1 MRSVDRS
8 FFDRAPIEVAPEL
21 LGAFLTHT
29 ADDGTVTLRIT
40 EVEAYLG
47 DGTDPGSHAFR
58 GKTARNAVMFGPPGH
73 IYTYFT
79 YGMHTCA
86 NLVCLPEGLA
96 SGLLLRG
103 AEVVDGIELA
113 RHRRGAT
120 VKDRDLARGPA
131 RLTIAAGIHL
141 DEGGSDIFVSP
152 FAFEVPDRPVA
163 TYATGPRTGLS
174 GPGGDGELYPW
185 RFWIPGDPTVSP
197 YKRHPKS
204 VAPATHESATAG

>member
-1 MRSVDRS
+1 MPSVDRS
-8 FFDRAPIEVAPEL
+8 FFERPPLEVAPEL
-21 LGAFLTHT
+21 LGAHLTHVT
-29 ADDGTVTLRIT
+29 EEGSVTLRIT

-73 IYTYFT
+73 VYTYFT

-86 NLVCLPEGLA
+86 NLVCLPEGSA

-103 AEVVDGIELA
+103 AEVVDGLELA
-113 RHRRGAT
+113 RQRRGSA

-131 RLTIAAGIHL
+131 RLTIAAGIRL
-141 DEGGSDIFVSP
+141 DEGGSDVLAPP
-152 FAFEVPDRPVA
+152 FGFETPQQPVA

-174 GPGGDGELYPW
+174 GAGGDGMLYPW

-197 YKRHPKS
+197 YKRHPRAHS
-204 VAPATHESATAG
+204 SQTAG